1 MIVLN
6 ENMLLTSI
14 NNNLSL
20 KKNQINET
28 DFQHKFSSLNTRD
41 IRFLNSNAI
50 ISHIAVRKDII
61 IIKLDF
67 VKAIITKNELIFLN
81 TTYEIRDSKIY
92 MDMINF
98 IISTIETDDSTVY
111 FEFKSLESIFTYIIT
126 IYNDKFNKIL
136 PSINEILNT
145 TGIDNNNNN
154 ILTTNNYSKK
164 LVNIQNDVSNFQY
177 RVKEI
182 IIVLNELEE
191 EDEDMSGLYLSEKR
205 TINNHN
211 EVEILLETYRKQF
224 EKINVELQKYLRE
237 LNNIQE
243 GTNIELAIKRNN
255 FALINT
261 YLSLLSISI
270 SISSF
275 IINIFG
281 MNLKNKLE
289 ESFTG
294 FILVILFSILI
305 GIILLVIVNYNIEKF
320 IK

>member
-1 MIVLN
+1 
-6 ENMLLTSI
+6 MLLTSI
-14 NNNLSL
+14 NNNLIL
-20 KKNQINET
+20 TKNQINET

-81 TTYEIRDSKIY
+81 TNYEIRDSKIY
-92 MDMINF
+92 MDMIKF

-111 FEFKSLESIFTYIIT
+111 FEFKSLESIFTYIMT
-126 IYNDKFNKIL
+126 IYNDKFDKIL
-136 PSINEILNT
+136 PSINEILKI
-145 TGIDNNNNN
+145 TGIDGNN

-255 FALINT
+255 YALINT

-289 ESFTG
+289 DSFPG
-294 FILVILFSILI
+294 FMLVILFSVLI
-305 GIILLVIVNYNIEKF
+305 GIIILVIVNYNIEKF

>member
-1 MIVLN
+1 
-6 ENMLLTSI
+6 MLLTSI
-14 NNNLSL
+14 NNNLIL
-20 KKNQINET
+20 TKNQINET

-92 MDMINF
+92 MDMIKF

-111 FEFKSLESIFTYIIT
+111 FEFKSLESIFTYIMT
-126 IYNDKFNKIL
+126 IYNDKFDKIL
-136 PSINEILNT
+136 PSINEILKI
-145 TGIDNNNNN
+145 TGIDGNN

-255 FALINT
+255 YALINT

-289 ESFTG
+289 DSFPG
-294 FILVILFSILI
+294 FMLVILFSVLI
-305 GIILLVIVNYNIEKF
+305 GIIILVIVNYNIEKF